1 MIVGLI
7 FGIVCVVSIS
17 NAVRKYKKEKDEAEA
32 LKHIHT
38 HPIHRRH
45 HNIHDR

>member
-17 NAVRKYKKEKDEAEA
+17 NAVRKYKKEKDEA
-32 LKHIHT
+32 LKHVHT
-38 HPIHRRH
+38 HPIHRSIH